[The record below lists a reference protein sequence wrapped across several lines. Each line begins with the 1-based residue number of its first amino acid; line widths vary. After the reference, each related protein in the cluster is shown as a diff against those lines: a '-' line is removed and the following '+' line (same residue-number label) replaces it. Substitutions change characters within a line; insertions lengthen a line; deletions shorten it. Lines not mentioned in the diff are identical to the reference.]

1 MKPKQI
7 KSLLQ
12 AGHITVDQAD
22 QMLYDYKRNKVEADE
37 ADEAAEW
44 MKKVKKASLSAKKR
58 MVQEKSLDLNIESAL
73 TDDTFDRKAKW
84 QKASRLK
91 FSLKGAGG
99 VSFG

>member
-7 KSLLQ
+7 KKLLQ

-44 MKKVKKASLSAKKR
+44 MKKVKKSGLSAKKR

>member
-7 KSLLQ
+7 KRLLK
-12 AGHITVDQAD
+12 AGHISQDQAD

-44 MKKVKKASLSAKKR
+44 IKKVKKASMSSKKR

-73 TDDTFDRKAKW
+73 NDDSFDRKAKW
-84 QKASRLK
+84 QKSQRLK

-99 VSFG
+99 VSF

>member
-7 KSLLQ
+7 KKLLQ
-12 AGHITVDQAD
+12 AGHISRDQAD
-22 QMLYDYKRNKVEADE
+22 QMLFDYKRNKVEADE

-44 MKKVKKASLSAKKR
+44 MKKVKKASLSGKKR